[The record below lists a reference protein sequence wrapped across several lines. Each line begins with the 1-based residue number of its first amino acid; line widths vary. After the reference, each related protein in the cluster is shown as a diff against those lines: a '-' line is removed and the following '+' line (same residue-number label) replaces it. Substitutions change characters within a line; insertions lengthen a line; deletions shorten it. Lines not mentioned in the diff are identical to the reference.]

1 MCKRINKRVKRKIC
15 SMSNNEKG
23 SLRKERKDIQ
33 LSIRLCEKDF
43 IELKRISPKNVSYAI
58 QRLIRDNQVKL
69 SA

>member
-1 MCKRINKRVKRKIC
+1 MN
-15 SMSNNEKG
+15 NNENR
-23 SLRKERKDIQ
+23 SLRKERKEIQ

>member
-1 MCKRINKRVKRKIC
+1 
-15 SMSNNEKG
+15 MSNNKNR

-43 IELKRISPKNVSYAI
+43 MELKRISPKNVSYAI
-58 QRLIRDNQVKL
+58 QQLIRVNTVKL